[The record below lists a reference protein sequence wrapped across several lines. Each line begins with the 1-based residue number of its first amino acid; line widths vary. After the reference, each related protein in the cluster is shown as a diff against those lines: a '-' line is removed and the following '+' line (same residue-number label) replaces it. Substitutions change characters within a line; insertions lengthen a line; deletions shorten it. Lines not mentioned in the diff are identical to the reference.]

1 MNVPDKFSHGDMRD
15 KLRWYHGAYVFIL
28 SERFWR
34 DGDFLFLAKI
44 KKSQQYRS
52 IEKKKHRSTEAQKHR
67 QYGSMEKNR
76 RLRSTEKKS

>member
-52 IEKKKHRSTEAQKHR
+52 IEKKEAQKHR

-76 RLRSTEKKS
+76 RLRSTAKKS